1 MFTFIIYL
9 FRMHKIDI
17 LAEVSKSVILRMTL
31 SKSYLPPRYYLCVLF
46 ASSELLWALVVY
58 SSCGMEENAVKEPPL
73 LQNSSRDQSQTICL
87 LVNLGRACKS
97 ALHLAQTEGTG
108 V

>member
-46 ASSELLWALVVY
+46 APSELLWTLVVY
-58 SSCGMEENAVKEPPL
+58 SSCAMEENTVKEPPL
-73 LQNSSRDQSQTICL
+73 LQNSSKDQSQTTRL